1 MFSRAIVRAPST
13 SIAQGLTSAS
23 LGAVDYVR
31 ACEQHQNYVDTL
43 KQLGL
48 EVIELPAV
56 DTLAD
61 AVFVEDVAL
70 VTPEFAVLTLPGA
83 PTRQGEVEYMRPT
96 IESIFDT
103 VEHISAPGTLEAG
116 DVMLANKHFY
126 IGLSDRTNKA
136 GADQLIDIVSRF
148 GYSGS
153 VVDMSE
159 MLHLK
164 TGVNFL
170 DDNRYLVTGEFVD
183 HPTFSAFDCIEV
195 AEDEAY
201 AANSLYI
208 NGTVLVPAGFPK
220 TLKQIQ
226 ALGYTTIEVDTSEFR
241 KIDGGLSCLSL
252 RF

>member
-13 SIAQGLTSAS
+13 SIAQGLTSAN
-23 LGAVDYVR
+23 LGSVDYAR
-31 ACEQHQNYVDTL
+31 ACKQHQNYVDTL

-48 EVIELPAV
+48 EVIELPAI
-56 DTLAD
+56 DTFAD

-70 VTPEFAVLTLPGA
+70 VTPDFAVLTLPGA
-83 PTRQGEVEYMRPT
+83 PTRQGEVEHMRPT
-96 IESIFDT
+96 IESIFDV
-103 VEHISAPGTLEAG
+103 VEYISAPGTLEAG
-116 DVMLANKHFY
+116 DVMLADKHFY
-126 IGLSDRTNKA
+126 IGLSDRTNQA
-136 GADQLIDIVSRF
+136 GADQLIEIVSRY

-183 HPTFSAFDCIEV
+183 HPAFSEFDCIEV
-195 AEDEAY
+195 AQDEAY

-208 NGTVLVPAGFPK
+208 NGTVLVPAGYTK